1 MKKPVSLLLLLILAL
16 CNQLAIGQGTGN
28 SGALTGSLAPK
39 GNSRITG
46 TVLDATNQHPVSF
59 ATITLNNPASGKAL
73 DGALADDK
81 GKFTISNIGGG
92 TYQLVITF
100 IGYQTRTINDVKVS
114 GRDEAVN
121 LGEIKINTSTQ
132 TLKEVTIEAQRA
144 MIEEKVDRT
153 VYNAENDQTNRGGDA
168 TDVLR
173 KVPMLS
179 VDLEGNVSMRGSQNI
194 KVLINNKPSTIAASS
209 VADALKQIP
218 ADMIKSVEVITSP
231 SARYDAEG
239 SAGIINIVTKKNNLS
254 GFSLNV
260 DGSAGL
266 RGSNLGLRGSYRKGK
281 MGFSLGGFGRSM
293 YNVKGAFNNEQ
304 TSIFTDDLGIE
315 IQNLRK
321 QSADTRSRNLFGRYT
336 LGWDYDIDKN
346 NFITA
351 SVMFGVRN
359 GRQNQDF
366 LRTLTYRNETFIRS
380 ILEDSESKDLSGNV
394 DVSLNYTHTFAKPQ
408 QELNILTL
416 FSRNNRTNDFIRDS
430 LNEDNNAILHRLKN
444 DNQSF
449 NQESTIQV
457 DYQNP
462 IGKTQL
468 VEFGGKII
476 SRQVTSDY
484 QSSEADGPNLPFVPL
499 LNQQF
504 ANVFDYNQNISGAY
518 TSYTLTT
525 PKNYSLKAGA
535 RYEYTTIDA
544 RFKNGTNGERDIP
557 SYGSLVPSVNLSKK
571 LKSGNTVKLAYNRRI
586 QRPSLQ
592 YLNPNVQSANPINIT
607 VGNPDLRPEFT
618 NNFELGYN
626 TYLKSTF
633 LTFSTFFR
641 NTNNSI
647 QSVREPIRP
656 GSDTIRTTYANIGQ
670 EDAYGFGVFGNVNL
684 SNKLSING
692 GTDVYYA
699 VLDNNLA
706 DPLLKASNTGWV
718 ASVRAMGSYNF
729 AKDWGLQLFGFYR
742 GRQVQLQGFQS
753 GFGIYSLSLRRDFKG
768 KRGSIGIGAEN
779 FITSNIKMRSES
791 QSANFYQR
799 STNTMYNTSV
809 KVNFSYRIG
818 KMSMDDQP
826 RRRKKSVTN
835 DDLKEGGGD
844 GGQDN
849 GGGGAAGNNG
859 GQGAAG
865 GGQGQRSGG
874 QTQGTGGR
882 PGGQMPQRPGAG
894 NGQAPAGRSGQVTP
908 GQIVPGQAPTTAPGQ
923 SLLGNTPADSIKR
936 APLTQ
941 PNQPTDSVK
950 PAAPTDS
957 LNQAP
962 VTQPSATP
970 TDSLQ
975 QAPANRPT
983 TPTMPEVNK
992 QPARQE

>member
-1 MKKPVSLLLLLILAL
+1 MKKRLFLLPFLTLACGVQLAL
-16 CNQLAIGQGTGN
+16 GQNPGGAPSTNRPAGN
-28 SGALTGSLAPK
+28 PGAVGSLAPK
-39 GNSRITG
+39 GNSKITG
-46 TVLDATNQHPVSF
+46 TVLDAANQQPVAF
-59 ATITLNNPASGKAL
+59 ATITLNNPASGKPL

-81 GKFTISNIGGG
+81 GKFTISNIGSG
-92 TYQLVITF
+92 TYQIVITF
-100 IGYQTRTINDVKVS
+100 IGYETRTLNDVRV
-114 GRDEAVN
+114 GGNDVN

-179 VDLEGNVSMRGSQNI
+179 VDLDGNVSMRGSQNI

-209 VADALKQIP
+209 VSDALKQIP

-281 MGFSLGGFGRSM
+281 MGFSLGGFGRGM
-293 YNVKGAFNNEQ
+293 YNVKGDFINRQ
-304 TSIFTDDLGIE
+304 TSIFNDAATGSE
-315 IQNLRK
+315 I
-321 QSADTRSRNLFGRYT
+321 RNLTEQSSSTRNRNMFGRYT
-336 LGWDYDIDKN
+336 LGWDYDINKN
-346 NFITA
+346 NFLTA

-359 GRQNQDF
+359 GRQFQDF
-366 LRTLTYRNETFIRS
+366 LRTNTYRNATLFNS
-380 ILEDSESKDLSGNV
+380 ILEDSETKDNSNNV

-416 FSRNNRTNDFIRDS
+416 FSRNNRNNDFIRDS
-430 LNEDNNAILHRLKN
+430 LDLDSNLILHRLKN
-444 DNQSF
+444 DNTSF
-449 NQESTIQV
+449 NQESTIQI

-462 IGKTQL
+462 IGKMQM

-476 SRQVTSDY
+476 SRKVTSDY
-484 QSSEADGPNLPFVPL
+484 DSYTADGENSPFVPL

-518 TSYTLTT
+518 SSYTLTT

-544 RFKNGTNGERDIP
+544 KFKNGSNGERDIP

-571 LKSGNTVKLAYNRRI
+571 LKSGNTLKLAYNRRI

-592 YLNPNVQSANPINIT
+592 FLNPNVQSANARNIT

-626 TYLKSTF
+626 TYIKSTF

-647 QSVREPIRP
+647 QSVREPVRP
-656 GSDTIRTTYANIGQ
+656 GSDTIRTTFANIGQ

-684 SNKLSING
+684 SNKLSLNG

-699 VLDNNLA
+699 VLDNNISDPRLA
-706 DPLLKASNTGWV
+706 ASNQGWV

-742 GRQVQLQGFQS
+742 GRQVQLQGYQG
-753 GFGIYSLSLRRDFKG
+753 GFGIYSLSIKKDLKDK
-768 KRGSIGIGAEN
+768 KGSIGIGAEN
-779 FITSNIKMRSES
+779 FFTRSIKMNNKSGS
-791 QSANFYQR
+791 PTFTQR

-818 KMSMDDQP
+818 KMNMQDQP
-826 RRRKKSVTN
+826 RRRRKSITN
-835 DDLKEGGGD
+835 DDLKEGGEGGG
-844 GGQDN
+844 GGQDAGGAPAG
-849 GGGGAAGNNG
+849 GGGGAAPGGAAPGNG
-859 GQGAAG
+859 GGLAPRGGGAPGQRPAG
-865 GGQGQRSGG
+865 GQAPGAGRAPDQQ
-874 QTQGTGGR
+874 R
-882 PGGQMPQRPGAG
+882 PGGAPGQFAP
-894 NGQAPAGRSGQVTP
+894 GQAPAQP
-908 GQIVPGQAPTTAPGQ
+908 GMAPTNPLNNAPVQ
-923 SLLGNTPADSIKR
+923 TPAQPADS
-936 APLTQ
+936 LQ
-941 PNQPTDSVK
+941 PAVPS
-950 PAAPTDS
+950 DS
-957 LNQAP
+957 LNKVPAP
-962 VTQPSATP
+962 VP

-975 QAPANRPT
+975 RAPVT
-983 TPTMPEVNK
+983 TPATNPVPAAPN
-992 QPARQE
+992 QPAKNE

>member
-1 MKKPVSLLLLLILAL
+1 
-16 CNQLAIGQGTGN
+16 
-28 SGALTGSLAPK
+28 
-39 GNSRITG
+39 
-46 TVLDATNQHPVSF
+46 
-59 ATITLNNPASGKAL
+59 
-73 DGALADDK
+73 
-81 GKFTISNIGGG
+81 
-92 TYQLVITF
+92 
-100 IGYQTRTINDVKVS
+100 
-114 GRDEAVN
+114 
-121 LGEIKINTSTQ
+121 
-132 TLKEVTIEAQRA
+132 
-144 MIEEKVDRT
+144 

-239 SAGIINIVTKKNNLS
+239 SAGIINIITKKNNLS

-281 MGFSLGGFGRSM
+281 MGFSLGGFGRAM
-293 YNVKGAFNNEQ
+293 YNVKGAFTNEQ
-304 TSIFTDDLGIE
+304 TSVFTDDLGTE

-321 QSADTRSRNLFGRYT
+321 QSADTRNRNMFGRYT
-336 LGWDYDIDKN
+336 LGWDYDINKN

-366 LRTLTYRNETFIRS
+366 LSTETYRNGSFIKGILQESET
-380 ILEDSESKDLSGNV
+380 KDFSGNV

-416 FSRNNRTNDFIRDS
+416 FSRNNRINDFIRDS
-430 LNEDNNAILHRLKN
+430 LNEDNNEILHRLKN
-444 DNQSF
+444 DNKSF

-462 IGKTQL
+462 IGKMQL

-484 QSSEADGPNLPFVPL
+484 KSYEADGANLPFVPL
-499 LNQQF
+499 LNQQL

-544 RFKNGTNGERDIP
+544 RFKSGSNGERDIP

-592 YLNPNVQSANPINIT
+592 FLNPNVQSANPINIT

-626 TYLKSTF
+626 TYIKRTF
-633 LTFSTFFR
+633 LTFSTYFR

-656 GSDTIRTTYANIGQ
+656 GSDTIRTTFANIGQ
-670 EDAYGFGVFGNVNL
+670 EDAYGFGVFGNVNI
-684 SNKLSING
+684 SNKLSLNG

-699 VLDNNLA
+699 VLDNNLS
-706 DPLLKASNTGWV
+706 DPRLRASNTGWV
-718 ASVRAMGSYNF
+718 ASIRAMGSYNF

-742 GRQVQLQGFQS
+742 GRQIQLQGFQS
-753 GFGIYSLSLRRDFKG
+753 GFGIYSLSLRRDFKE

-779 FITSNIKMRSES
+779 FITSSILMRNES
-791 QSANFYQR
+791 QSANFYQK
-799 STNTMYNTSV
+799 STNRMYNTSV

-826 RRRKKSVTN
+826 RRRRKSVNN
-835 DDLKEGGGD
+835 DDLKEGGD

-849 GGGGAAGNNG
+849 TGGGGAPGGGG
-859 GQGAAG
+859 GQGAG
-865 GGQGQRSGG
+865 
-874 QTQGTGGR
+874 
-882 PGGQMPQRPGAG
+882 
-894 NGQAPAGRSGQVTP
+894 
-908 GQIVPGQAPTTAPGQ
+908 
-923 SLLGNTPADSIKR
+923 
-936 APLTQ
+936 
-941 PNQPTDSVK
+941 
-950 PAAPTDS
+950 
-957 LNQAP
+957 
-962 VTQPSATP
+962 
-970 TDSLQ
+970 
-975 QAPANRPT
+975 
-983 TPTMPEVNK
+983 
-992 QPARQE
+992 